1 MVCGKFIVELL
12 NTLLKQNIYLQ
23 FQFTVMSTE
32 VLEALEDF
40 SILIFFVIIF
50 YECQP
55 KKLSAIMALSNQGE
69 VLPVTEIK
77 TELHE
82 NDDN

>member
-1 MVCGKFIVELL
+1 
-12 NTLLKQNIYLQ
+12 
-23 FQFTVMSTE
+23 MSTE

-69 VLPVTEIK
+69 VLPVTELRQ
-77 TELHE
+77 EA
-82 NDDN
+82 DA